1 MRRVSASTLSS
12 APESEARLA
21 RLDLDVDE
29 RDAPWRR
36 GGVAVPARGA
46 EEPGMNPPRGIAG
59 GSTEALVPRIGSKA
73 GKDGPAFIAAI
84 NSGPKSASVGNVS
97 GAPSATGRDGE
108 KSPAMMPV
116 PAASVRN
123 SCNT

>member
-1 MRRVSASTLSS
+1 M
-12 APESEARLA
+12 
-21 RLDLDVDE
+21 
-29 RDAPWRR
+29 
-36 GGVAVPARGA
+36 
-46 EEPGMNPPRGIAG
+46 
-59 GSTEALVPRIGSKA
+59 PRIGSKA
-73 GKDGPAFIAAI
+73 GKEGPAFIAAI

-108 KSPAMMPV
+108 KSPAMMPA